1 MPLSQQRPKDA
12 HPELFPHSHTLLA
25 QAKPAP
31 SSASSR
37 ITPPLLLHFTGKY
50 GFTRGKAFRKC
61 RCFFTMS
68 PRSATKKACWS
79 PYNKSEVSSGRC
91 SVTTSSRGGDGC
103 RAQQSCPPYRP
114 AQLHQGALQEVPA
127 GEALLHHHEIGF
139 IQVPVHG
146 QGVTTPV

>member
-1 MPLSQQRPKDA
+1 MPLSQQRTKDA

-91 SVTTSSRGGDGC
+91 SVTTSSRGGMDAEHS
-103 RAQQSCPPYRP
+103 RAARP
-114 AQLHQGALQEVPA
+114 TVRHSSTRVLSRRS
-127 GEALLHHHEIGF
+127 LLVKPSSTIMKLDSF
-139 IQVPVHG
+139 RYPFMVKV
-146 QGVTTPV
+146 